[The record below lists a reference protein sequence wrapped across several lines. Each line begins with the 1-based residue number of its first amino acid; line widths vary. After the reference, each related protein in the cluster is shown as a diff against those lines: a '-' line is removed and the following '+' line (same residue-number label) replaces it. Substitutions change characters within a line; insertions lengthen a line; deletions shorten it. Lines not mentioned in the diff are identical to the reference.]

1 MELRFGDNRL
11 LRRFEREDRAIRRW
25 GRDVGRRYVE
35 RVHFIRG
42 LDTWDDL
49 FRFQFL
55 HCHPLRHGR
64 EGQYS
69 IRLTGR
75 WRLIVEP
82 VADSARAL
90 RIAGVEDYHG

>member
-11 LRRFEREDRAIRRW
+11 LRCFEREDRAIRQW
-25 GRDVGRRYVE
+25 GPDVGRRYVE

-82 VADSARAL
+82 VADSAREL
-90 RIAGVEDYHG
+90 RIARVEDYHD